1 MRIVSIFLA
10 TLVLIFS
17 LSACQ
22 IVNEEELATI
32 REEGYQQGKESAEGI
47 LPRHFPHNMTLGT
60 KKATKQAI
68 KKVGRTG

>member
-22 IVNEEELATI
+22 IVNEEELAAFGRKGTS
-32 REEGYQQGKESAEGI
+32 RGKKARKGI